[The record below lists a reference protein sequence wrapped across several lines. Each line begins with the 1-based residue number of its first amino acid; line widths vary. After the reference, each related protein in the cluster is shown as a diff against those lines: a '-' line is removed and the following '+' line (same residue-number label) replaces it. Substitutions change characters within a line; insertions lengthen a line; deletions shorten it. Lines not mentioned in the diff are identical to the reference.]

1 MSRMGE
7 LKLAD
12 DEDVPLEHHLSEF
25 SYRASLLL
33 LLIAVLTVVWSFQI
47 DSILTY
53 TMRILDPCSDS
64 CMNVFEPAEWTAL
77 RWLSSALLAIISA
90 GPLVIQQIYSFSA
103 RGLMPAEK
111 RWLLSWLSSAWL
123 LACGCIY
130 VTMYYL
136 MPKFFDM
143 GHSVQADVGLIG
155 RYDAAE
161 TLGLSLALAWSQ
173 LMVLIAISALII
185 AGKTNMVHRENAD
198 GWRLRIHGTMVMLLW
213 LVMPDSTPGAWIA
226 IAIIAVTLV
235 EFFAYGPLN
244 QKISLPLRLKEILDP
259 QGGLRRILMADC
271 ACEAACPRNN
281 APENIGTFSADG
293 LCTRANER
301 DSLLQVISHSKI
313 TDLIITGCDSSPLPS
328 SFKQSLQLLHCDLR
342 GLDLMRIGNSRTLM
356 QKPFGLDADLARASI
371 IDPWSQ
377 GVIEKQCGEIITNNS
392 GVEYLISP
400 KPPPFGLQMQ
410 PDQAWLQI
418 EFSAELAVVL
428 DDQAIR
434 YRLI

>member
-1 MSRMGE
+1 MSRMGG

-33 LLIAVLTVVWSFQI
+33 LLIAILTVVWSFQI

-53 TMRILDPCSDS
+53 TMCVLDPCSYS

-77 RWLSSALLAIISA
+77 RWLSSALLAIIST

-103 RGLMPAEK
+103 RGLMPAER
-111 RWLLSWLSSAWL
+111 RWLVSWLSSTWL
-123 LACGCIY
+123 LACACICL
-130 VTMYYL
+130 TMYYL

-143 GHSVQADVGLIG
+143 GHSVQADIGLVG

-173 LMVLIAISALII
+173 LMVLVAISALII

-213 LVMPDSTPGAWIA
+213 LVIPDSTPGAWIG

-235 EFFAYGPLN
+235 EVFAHGPLN
-244 QKISLPLRLKEILDP
+244 QNMPIPLKLRDILDG

-271 ACEAACPRNN
+271 TCEMACPRNN
-281 APENIGTFSADG
+281 APENIGIFSADG

-301 DSLLQVISHSKI
+301 DSLLQVIAHSKI
-313 TDLIITGCDSSPLPS
+313 TDLIITGCDSSPLPP
-328 SFKQSLQLLHCDLR
+328 SFKQSLQSLHCDLR
-342 GLDLMRIGNSRTLM
+342 GLDLMRIANSRTII
-356 QKPFGLDADLARASI
+356 QEPIGLDGDLAKASI

-377 GVIEKQCGEIITNNS
+377 EVIEQQCCEIITNNS
-392 GVEYLISP
+392 EVEFLISP
-400 KPPPFGLQMQ
+400 KPPPFGLQMR

-418 EFSAELAVVL
+418 DFSDEFAAMLNAQAV
-428 DDQAIR
+428 R